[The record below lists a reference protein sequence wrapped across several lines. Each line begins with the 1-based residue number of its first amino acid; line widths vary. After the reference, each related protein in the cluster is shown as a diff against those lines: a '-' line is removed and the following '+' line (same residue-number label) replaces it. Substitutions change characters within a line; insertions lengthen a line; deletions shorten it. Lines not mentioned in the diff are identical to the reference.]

1 MFPLGV
7 LKKEQVGGGTNVA
20 PTANF
25 SFSVSGLSATFTDG
39 SSDSDG
45 TIASRS
51 WNFGDS
57 TTSTATSPS
66 KTYAAAGTY
75 NVTLTVTD
83 DDGATHAV
91 TKAVTVTSGVGVLR
105 LSLPFSANDDDN
117 SGNAVPTRTT
127 GSPVYS
133 GGSVLLNSS
142 DQILTGTAN
151 NEPQSILDS
160 TGKDWQLEFDMQMV
174 TNGTTMVFVK
184 NKDTSQYSPRLQLV
198 NSGLSDSILALYNAT
213 NSAVFSLTL
222 GFNPATAFF
231 NVKMTAQGSTCKLYI
246 DNVLRQTVTA
256 TDVLNDTI
264 NPQVTN
270 GFYFQRGLTAFKIK
284 NFKFY
289 TT

>member
-1 MFPLGV
+1 MFLLNPFV
-7 LKKEQVGGGTNVA
+7 Y
-20 PTANF
+20 
-25 SFSVSGLSATFTDG
+25 SGDN
-39 SSDSDG
+39 
-45 TIASRS
+45 I
-51 WNFGDS
+51 
-57 TTSTATSPS
+57 
-66 KTYAAAGTY
+66 
-75 NVTLTVTD
+75 
-83 DDGATHAV
+83 
-91 TKAVTVTSGVGVLR
+91 GVLR
-105 LSLPFSANDDDN
+105 LSLPFTANDDDV

-160 TGKDWQLEFDMQMV
+160 AGKDWQLEFDMQMAS
-174 TNGTTMVFVK
+174 NNSAIIFVK
-184 NKDTSQYSPRLQLV
+184 NKDTSQNSPRLQLV
-198 NSGLSDSILALYNAT
+198 PSGLSDSILTLYNASG
-213 NSAVFSLTL
+213 SAVFGLTL

-256 TDVLNDTI
+256 TDALNDTA
-264 NPQVTN
+264 NPQNTN
-270 GFYFQRGLTAFKIK
+270 GFYFQRGLTAFRIK

>member
-1 MFPLGV
+1 MFRHDAFIFGV
-7 LKKEQVGGGTNVA
+7 
-20 PTANF
+20 
-25 SFSVSGLSATFTDG
+25 
-39 SSDSDG
+39 SS
-45 TIASRS
+45 
-51 WNFGDS
+51 
-57 TTSTATSPS
+57 
-66 KTYAAAGTY
+66 
-75 NVTLTVTD
+75 
-83 DDGATHAV
+83 
-91 TKAVTVTSGVGVLR
+91 VGVLR
-105 LSLPFSANDDDN
+105 LSLPFSANDDDD

-160 TGKDWQLEFDMQMV
+160 AGKDWQLEFDMQMV
-174 TNGTTMVFVK
+174 TNGTTIVFVK

-198 NSGLSDSILALYNAT
+198 NSGLSDSILSLYNP
-213 NSAVFSLTL
+213 SGSGVFNLTL

-256 TDVLNDTI
+256 TDVLNNTA
-264 NPQVTN
+264 NPQNTN
-270 GFYFQRGLTAFKIK
+270 GFYFQRGLTAFRIK

-289 TT
+289 TTIAY

>member
-7 LKKEQVGGGTNVA
+7 LKKEQVGGGV
-20 PTANF
+20 
-25 SFSVSGLSATFTDG
+25 
-39 SSDSDG
+39 
-45 TIASRS
+45 
-51 WNFGDS
+51 
-57 TTSTATSPS
+57 
-66 KTYAAAGTY
+66 
-75 NVTLTVTD
+75 
-83 DDGATHAV
+83 
-91 TKAVTVTSGVGVLR
+91 VLR
-105 LSLPFSANDDDN
+105 LSLPFSANDDDD

-133 GGSVLLNSS
+133 GGSVLLNGS

-174 TNGTTMVFVK
+174 TNGTAFVFVK
-184 NKDTSQYSPRLQLV
+184 NKDTSLYTPRLQLS
-198 NSGLSDSILALYNAT
+198 NIGLSDSNLTLYNAN
-213 NSAVFSLTL
+213 NSAVFNLTL

-256 TDVLNDTI
+256 TDALNDTTD
-264 NPQVTN
+264 PQITN

>member
-1 MFPLGV
+1 MFRHDAFLFGSS
-7 LKKEQVGGGTNVA
+7 GGGGGGGGN
-20 PTANF
+20 
-25 SFSVSGLSATFTDG
+25 
-39 SSDSDG
+39 
-45 TIASRS
+45 
-51 WNFGDS
+51 
-57 TTSTATSPS
+57 
-66 KTYAAAGTY
+66 
-75 NVTLTVTD
+75 
-83 DDGATHAV
+83 
-91 TKAVTVTSGVGVLR
+91 VGVLR

-117 SGNAVPTRTT
+117 SGNAVHTRTT

-160 TGKDWQLEFDMQMV
+160 AGKDWQLEFDVQL
-174 TNGTTMVFVK
+174 TSNNAAIIFVK
-184 NKDTSQYSPRLQLV
+184 NKDTSQDSPRLQITPSGGN
-198 NSGLSDSILALYNAT
+198 NSYLTLYNVSG
-213 NSAVFSLTL
+213 SAVFNLTL

-246 DNVLRQTVTA
+246 DNVLMQTVTA
-256 TDVLNDTI
+256 IDVLNSTA
-264 NPQVTN
+264 NPQITN